1 MMDNT
6 ISTTMFVPMAISLAF
21 GVLMGTVITLFLVPC
36 LYLALEDALV
46 LTGQRSGKPAADEL
60 LTGTEPD

>member
-1 MMDNT
+1 
-6 ISTTMFVPMAISLAF
+6 
-21 GVLMGTVITLFLVPC
+21 MGTVITLFLVPC

-60 LTGTEPD
+60 LTGTEPK